1 MTTINMVYPTTA
13 MHGGIVSVTTDESK
27 GDNFPDN
34 LDTVM
39 VDWPGTLTGQAFS
52 DVSKRL
58 EIIRTSILSDDRMSY
73 NCDELHLYTD
83 SIVKCATKNSAIYK
97 QLRKAVV
104 SSYKGT
110 LSTVS
115 GGGFLSG
122 CTGLTSLT
130 LPDTLSTVSG
140 GGFLSG
146 CTGLTSLTLPDTLS
160 TVSGGGFLSGCT
172 GLRTLVMPSGLTN
185 FNTTAFLL
193 DKCTKTLT
201 DLTLPMQSM
210 QQSSVWS
217 THLAAGATVRVPAS
231 LLGTYRADSTWVTFN
246 LTAIA

>member
-13 MHGGIVSVTTDESK
+13 MHGGVVSVTTDESK
-27 GDNFPDN
+27 GDAFPDN

-39 VDWPGTLTGQAFS
+39 VDWPGTLTGQPMS

-58 EIIRTSILSDDRMSY
+58 EIIRTSILSSDHMRY
-73 NCDELHLYTD
+73 NCDELHLYAD
-83 SIVKCATKNSAIYK
+83 SIVKCAPANGSGSK
-97 QLRKAVV
+97 QLRKAIV

-115 GGGFLSG
+115 GSSFLQG

-140 GGFLSG
+140 SSFL
-146 CTGLTSLTLPDTLS
+146 T
-160 TVSGGGFLSGCT
+160 GCT
-172 GLRTLVMPSGLTN
+172 GLRTLVMPSELAN
-185 FNTTAFLL
+185 FNTAALL
-193 DKCTKTLT
+193 DKCNKTLT
-201 DLTLPMQSM
+201 DLTLPMQTM
-210 QQSSVWS
+210 QKSSVWS
-217 THLAAGATVRVPAS
+217 THLAAGATVRVPATLVQS
-231 LLGTYRADSTWVTFN
+231 YKADATWATFN